1 MKQPGQS
8 IQRAVVTCGIFAVV
22 MTAHSQVQASTDA
35 NVPPAAARQQAA
47 EIARGGPSRWEQE
60 DTTPAQRLRTIRKET
75 VAALNE
81 NLGVCR
87 ARPATERSACV
98 KEARA
103 TYQLEMAGAK
113 ARAASGE

>member
-1 MKQPGQS
+1 MKQPGQFLK
-8 IQRAVVTCGIFAVV
+8 RALPACGMFAVV
-22 MTAHSQVQASTDA
+22 MTAHSQVQVSSDA

-47 EIARGGPSRWEQE
+47 EIARGGPSRWDQA
-60 DTTPAQRLRTIRKET
+60 DNTPAERLRTIRKET
-75 VAALNE
+75 AAALNE

-87 ARPATERSACV
+87 SQPAAQRSACV

-113 ARAASGE
+113 SRAASSE